1 MSAAAGWSQ
10 VEGRARTGF
19 KGPAALAWLASQG
32 LPAPATANRW
42 IAWPAGQ
49 GVIARLGSSEF
60 FIEAA
65 AGAVAAVD
73 TALAASPAVVYAV
86 MRADA
91 AFLLE
96 GAGAHDVLAQVCN
109 VNFAG
114 LDLASAPIVMTL
126 MIGVA
131 VLVLPEAAGD
141 ARRYRI
147 WCDPSYGEY
156 LHHEL
161 SAIVNAAGPAAA
173 AVMNVI

>member
-10 VEGRARTGF
+10 VAGCGRAGF
-19 KGPAALAWLASQG
+19 KGPGALAWLASQG
-32 LPAPATANRW
+32 LPAPSIANSW

-65 AGAVAAVD
+65 PGAIAGVD
-73 TALAASPAVVYAV
+73 AALAASPAGVYPV
-86 MRADA
+86 LRHDA
-91 AFLLE
+91 AYLLE

-109 VNFAG
+109 VNFSA
-114 LDLASAPIVMTL
+114 LDLAGAPIVMTL

-131 VLVLPEAAGD
+131 VLVLPEAAGEG
-141 ARRYRI
+141 RRYRV

-161 SAIVNAAGPAAA
+161 SAIISPGLFPRTTGAQT
-173 AVMNVI
+173 